1 MLRELS
7 DGMYRPITYLTAKIT
22 EELIM
27 AAFSSLFF
35 CCLTFFA
42 LELPGSF
49 LLYFLVY
56 YLTTCIGIGASCLC
70 TNLQAQ
76 HPGHHHATFQGG

>member
-1 MLRELS
+1 
-7 DGMYRPITYLTAKIT
+7 MYRPITYLTAKIT

-56 YLTTCIGIGASCLC
+56 YLTTCIGIGAPCLC
-70 TNLQAQ
+70 NVLRE
-76 HPGHHHATFQGG
+76 PSFQDTTLLVS